1 MLNYLR
7 LDSMENILE
16 VSTLLHSMCGDT
28 GASIIER
35 AIVKELFQ
43 RADIQYEEQY
53 GLDFELGIN
62 FVSQR
67 LFLRF

>member
-1 MLNYLR
+1 
-7 LDSMENILE
+7 MENILE